1 MKNKRTYEQYT
12 ILLNALK
19 KAYASIV
26 QTEDLQK
33 ELKIPSDV
41 TNKFDFLKRT
51 MIGTYVDVK
60 ISFFAHINSNSLKTL
75 QYNYRRKNV

>member
-12 ILLNALK
+12 TILNALK
-19 KAYASIV
+19 KAYASIA

-41 TNKFDFLKRT
+41 TNKLDFLKRT
-51 MIGTYVDVK
+51 MIGTYEDLLK
-60 ISFFAHINSNSLKTL
+60 LQETEKFLWEDSLSQL
-75 QYNYRRKNV
+75 SIVVVE